1 MPKATVSLLAV
12 FGTLQVCI
20 AVNGQGR
27 KAVKSYYNSRAEAA
41 LAESFARRL
50 AQRLDAN
57 FENQL

>member
-1 MPKATVSLLAV
+1 MTKTTVSLLAM
-12 FGTLQVCI
+12 FGTLQVCVS
-20 AVNGQGR
+20 VNGRGR

-57 FENQL
+57 FENEL